1 MTQDRKTE
9 LMKYKAVVAVLRR
22 WLSDGHITI
31 HDYAKLE
38 EKQKQ
43 QNDYHIQTFKQCFGL
58 DFSKPF
64 SYEDWI
70 GKKGWAIAGQQNNE
84 QYGIQNRVDKYIT
97 GPGKGKGA
105 NQVDS
110 NY

>member
-38 EKQKQ
+38 ENLAVK
-43 QNDYHIQTFKQCFGL
+43 Y
-58 DFSKPF
+58 
-64 SYEDWI
+64 
-70 GKKGWAIAGQQNNE
+70 
-84 QYGIQNRVDKYIT
+84 RVSLCSIWREL
-97 GPGKGKGA
+97 P
-105 NQVDS
+105 
-110 NY
+110 